1 MREIVDWFF
10 ARSSGGREGLTASAV
25 TIFQGDRLSG
35 TVREIIQN
43 SLDAGSGGK
52 VSVGISLSLQ
62 SRATVPG
69 INRLVPFLERA
80 YSEVLFMH
88 TLSAEQVMSDNS
100 QDLPEDVSFYM
111 KAIELAKATEIQIL
125 GFHDWGT
132 TGLEGPTQEKPGQ
145 MPGPWLAL
153 VRGQGVNLKSDADSL
168 GSFGQGS
175 KAPVSLSR
183 LRTLF
188 YLTRIENQGH
198 DEDRFIGKALLSSM
212 WLGQEEGED
221 PYLSGGLGY
230 FASNEDLDPF
240 LNESLPDWAR
250 EARSKVTQASGTTVF
265 VPAPFMDGEIEDFE
279 KEILYAVLLNFFFA
293 IQGGRLE
300 VHLPNGT
307 ILSEA
312 TLGGVTKDSGILT
325 DPNVDEEKIESL
337 RTLYFAK
344 GSFVGVKASKTFGD
358 FAYAIRVGDDLAGR
372 SVGIARKTGMLITRK
387 PPNLER
393 FPGLS
398 NFDLFVCV
406 IDARGSTV
414 LRAAENPQHD
424 SFEFKR
430 ITDTA
435 KRAKYEAEY
444 KIFSSEV
451 RDLIRDFAELKSTGR
466 MAISDLSSLLGAP
479 NEEPDGENRV
489 EFPTRLKVVAKRRRS
504 KHEAIGPGSE
514 TMGGSGGGGR
524 GSGSKPGPGP
534 GEGDADGVGLG
545 SKGKRLRQ
553 ATDPLLEVGEKEG
566 AHHIFF
572 TVPNPK
578 AAVSL
583 SLFESGE
590 VSRGGIRFSLTQDGP
605 LVGDVPKEK
614 WSVVGNGKHR
624 FRVDFFPGKDVASVE
639 AWVAEEG
646 Q

>member
-1 MREIVDWFF
+1 MDWFF
-10 ARSSGGREGLTASAV
+10 APSSGGREGLTASAV

-43 SLDAGSGGK
+43 SLDAGGGGK

-62 SRATVPG
+62 SRATFPG
-69 INRLVPFLERA
+69 INRLVPSLERA

-88 TLSAEQVMSDNS
+88 GLSAEQVISDSS
-100 QDLPEDVSFYM
+100 QELPEDVSFYM
-111 KAIELAKATEIQIL
+111 TAIELAKASEIQIL

-132 TGLEGPTQEKPGQ
+132 TGLTGPTQEKPGQ

-153 VRGQGVNLKSDADSL
+153 VRGQGVNLKSEADSL

-221 PYLSGGLGY
+221 SYLSGGLGY
-230 FASNEDLDPF
+230 FAANEGLDPF
-240 LNESLPDWAR
+240 LNDFVPDWAH
-250 EARSKVTQASGTTVF
+250 EARSKLTQASGTTVF
-265 VPAPFMDGEIEDFE
+265 VPEPFMDGEIEDFE

-293 IQGGRLE
+293 IQRGRLE
-300 VHLPNGT
+300 VHLPNGS

-312 TLGGVTKDSGILT
+312 TLREVTKDSGILT
-325 DPNVDEEKIESL
+325 NPNVDEEKLESL
-337 RTLYFAK
+337 RTLYYAK
-344 GSFVGVKASKTFGD
+344 GTFVGVGASKTFGD

-387 PPNLER
+387 PPKLER
-393 FPGLS
+393 FPGLG

-406 IDARGSTV
+406 TDARGSKV

-435 KRAKYEAEY
+435 KREKYEADY
-444 KIFSSEV
+444 RNFASEV
-451 RDLIRDFAELKSTGR
+451 RNLIRDFAELKSTGR
-466 MAISDLSSLLGAP
+466 MAISDLSSLLGTP
-479 NEEPDGENRV
+479 NEEPDGDNRV
-489 EFPTRLKVVAKRRRS
+489 EFPTRLKVTAKRRRS
-504 KHEAIGPGSE
+504 KHEAIGAGSE
-514 TMGGSGGGGR
+514 TMGGSGGGGQ
-524 GSGSKPGPGP
+524 GLGVKPGPGPGP
-534 GEGDADGVGLG
+534 GEGDADGDGVGP
-545 SKGKRLRQ
+545 KGKKVRQ
-553 ATDPLLEVGEKEG
+553 ATELLLEVGEKEG

-572 TVPNPK
+572 SVPNPK

-590 VSRGGIRFSLTQDGP
+590 VSRGNIRFSLTQGGP